1 MERDRKREI
10 LAAENAERLARAL
23 AAKGVY
29 VIGGVGRHG
38 LDLVEDEGGAA
49 AGEGPPSASGE
60 AAGEIPTGESGTPPE
75 ARTPD

>member
-38 LDLVEDEGGAA
+38 LDLVEDGAETS
-49 AGEGPPSASGE
+49 AGEGPPPRSGE
-60 AAGEIPTGESGTPPE
+60 AAGEVLTDDSGTP
-75 ARTPD
+75 D